1 MATINLT
8 TDEYSHQDQT
18 LYRAKSSDGAIHRP
32 SEPYQPRYDGID
44 ALDRVMTGNT
54 PYDGDDFTDRID
66 YSAEIESSIAKQDA
80 ATVLHKL
87 MDALDRSFPGDLVVH
102 RRDDAPVYAPWTTL
116 RLSVLLGICDSI
128 FRQVYREFDDGRGN
142 VKTSGLVASRDRA
155 FERARK
161 LYGTR
166 NPERLQHALDE
177 VQRLDDQ
184 IAHMEEMGNAAAA
197 IYDKAAEK
205 ADLRGLLADW
215 LPPFYK
221 KPLDRKKDWAK
232 QNAASPMPAVE
243 YELMVRIE
251 GKEKADAELERRQ
264 KEWAAFMGAK

>member
-1 MATINLT
+1 MATDDLT
-8 TDEYSHQDQT
+8 PRELPLESVI
-18 LYRAKSSDGAIHRP
+18 SDRNHSAHAHR
-32 SEPYQPRYDGID
+32 PYQPRYNGID
-44 ALDRVMTGNT
+44 ALDAVETGHT

-66 YSAEIESSIAKQDA
+66 YSAELASVIENKDA
-80 ATVLHKL
+80 ATVLNKL
-87 MDALDRSFPGDLVVH
+87 MDALDRSFPGDMVVH

-128 FRQVYREFDDGRGN
+128 YRQVYREFDDGRGN